1 MGTIAFFPWMHLRER
16 AHTSA
21 FDLLRYRRG
30 LEPLGQDSSQAQ
42 LDTLLEPYREAPGGR
57 LGKATLLQLHGKSL
71 LEDLSDDEIELV
83 LRFGELVA
91 FAGLAARRFFDQTGY
106 SNRDNFRLIVQRF
119 VDPGSGM
126 LVISRRRDGS
136 NWTAVTKSAMMVV
149 KPHHV
154 ATAPWQS
161 IDEPLLESLLQCTTH
176 SIWRELEEGIV
187 GFNAA
192 STDSPDV
199 REESEAVA
207 IVGALE
213 RAFGLRGGDENE
225 LASAFIGGISP
236 NESIKPDDCARVTT
250 SPRRERFEKYSSL
263 REVWVRD
270 FYRLRGD
277 HAHGKLAPHYT
288 PMWGLREHLLIA
300 SLVFPLV
307 VKSRLVGENVYEWS
321 DSDRSQ
327 INALEGLLCQ
337 DHFQER
343 KGDGSLVSPW
353 SKTLEKEHMKV
364 LVEKWYE
371 IVKPVESEEG
381 HEESDGDLALTDPVL
396 DATTSREELPSDGAR
411 TEEVS

>member
-1 MGTIAFFPWMHLRER
+1 MGTIAFFPWMNLRER

-30 LEPLGQDSSQAQ
+30 LEPFGQDAAQAEM
-42 LDTLLEPYREAPGGR
+42 DTLLEPYREAPGGR
-57 LGKATLLQLHGKSL
+57 LAKATLLQLHGKNL
-71 LEDLSDDEIELV
+71 LEDLSDDEVEQV
-83 LRFGELVA
+83 LQFGELVA
-91 FAGLAARRFFDQTGY
+91 FSGLAARRFFDQTGY

-119 VDPGSGM
+119 VDPASGM

-154 ATAPWQS
+154 ATAPWQP
-161 IDEPLLESLLQCTTH
+161 IDEPLLESLLQCAAH
-176 SIWRELEEGIV
+176 STWRELEEGII
-187 GFNAA
+187 GFNTA

-225 LASAFIGGISP
+225 LASAFVGAISP
-236 NESIKPDDCARVTT
+236 NEPVKPDECARVTN
-250 SPRRERFEKYSSL
+250 SPRRERYEKYSSL
-263 REVWVRD
+263 RDVWVRD

-277 HAHGKLAPHYT
+277 HAHGKFAPHYT
-288 PMWGLREHLLIA
+288 PLWGLREHLLFA

-307 VKSRLVGENVYEWS
+307 VKSRLVDETVYEWS

-327 INALEGLLCQ
+327 INVLEGLLCQ

-343 KGDGSLVSPW
+343 KADGSLVSPW
-353 SKTLEKEHMKV
+353 SKTLEKAHMRV
-364 LVEKWYE
+364 LVEKWCE
-371 IVKPVESEEG
+371 FVQPVESEEAD
-381 HEESDGDLALTDPVL
+381 EETHQDVTLPDPELETPPGELL
-396 DATTSREELPSDGAR
+396 DNDAREKIQ
-411 TEEVS
+411 